1 MASTEIE
8 SWVLDTCRELGL
20 LVEDAGDDFFGVGG
34 NSLTAVR
41 LIAKAE
47 ERFGEDCLS
56 PDDLFECSAVKEI
69 AAVIQTSRERSRVLD

>member
-8 SWVLDTCRELGL
+8 SWVVDTCRELGL
-20 LVEDAGDDFFGVGG
+20 LVGSPGDDFFGGGG

-41 LIAKAE
+41 LIAQAE

-56 PDDLFECSAVKEI
+56 PDDLFERSTMKEI
-69 AAVIQTSRERSRVLD
+69 AATIQATRDRSRVLG

>member
-8 SWVLDTCRELGL
+8 SWVVDTCRELGL
-20 LVEDAGDDFFGVGG
+20 LVEQPGDDFFAGGG

-47 ERFGEDCLS
+47 ERFGEDSLM
-56 PDDLFECSAVKEI
+56 PDDLFERSTVQEI
-69 AAVIQTSRERSRVLD
+69 AATIQASRDRSRVLD

>member
-20 LVEDAGDDFFGVGG
+20 LVEGSGDDFFDTGG
-34 NSLTAVR
+34 NSLTAVK

-56 PDDLFECSAVKEI
+56 PDDLFDRSTVKGI
-69 AAVIQTSRERSRVLD
+69 AATIRASRAPSRVLD

>member
-8 SWVLDTCRELGL
+8 SWVVDTCRELGL
-20 LVEDAGDDFFGVGG
+20 LVEAPGDDFFAGGG

-47 ERFGEDCLS
+47 ERFGEDSLM
-56 PDDLFECSAVKEI
+56 PDDLFERSTVQEI
-69 AAVIQTSRERSRVLD
+69 AATIQASRDRSRVLD

>member
-20 LVEDAGDDFFGVGG
+20 LVDEVGDDFFGGGG

-47 ERFGEDCLS
+47 DRFGEDSLT
-56 PDDLFECSAVKEI
+56 PDDLFERSTLREI
-69 AAVIQTSRERSRVLD
+69 AATIRASLDRSPVLD

>member
-20 LVEDAGDDFFGVGG
+20 LVEVPDDDFFGAGG

-56 PDDLFECSAVKEI
+56 PDDLFECSGVKEI
-69 AAVIQTSRERSRVLD
+69 AAAIQASRDRSRVLD